1 MLRVETHCTT
11 PGSTYDSSIILTCR
25 SHPIRPL
32 FQLRIAF
39 VAHLVFDFA
48 KLTEFLLRIILAV
61 NCGYGT
67 NGWRSSAFTK
77 EFMAMTCMI
86 WGSCLSEYLF
96 AFLHDTH
103 GTHVYLA
110 AHHSA
115 CLGNTRYW
123 TDYSFPFFA
132 TSTHA
137 AHHRLYSKLLNPGW
151 AILSFLTT
159 LAHAAHYSTGC
170 WNYNFQFE
178 FFWTVQKPIL
188 IRQRYCACLRR

>member
-1 MLRVETHCTT
+1 
-11 PGSTYDSSIILTCR
+11 
-25 SHPIRPL
+25 
-32 FQLRIAF
+32 

-48 KLTEFLLRIILAV
+48 KLTEFLLPIIPAV
-61 NCGYGT
+61 SCGYGT

-86 WGSCLSEYLF
+86 WGSGLSEYLF
-96 AFLHDTH
+96 AFLHDTRD
-103 GTHVYLA
+103 THAYLA

-132 TSTHA
+132 RSTHA
-137 AHHRLYSKLLNPGW
+137 AHHRLYSEPFNRW

-159 LAHAAHYSTGC
+159 LAHAAHHNVGC
-170 WNYNFQFE
+170 WSYNFQFE
-178 FFWTVQKPIL
+178 FFWMMHIPIL
-188 IRQRYCACLRR
+188 TRQRDGACLRR

>member
-1 MLRVETHCTT
+1 
-11 PGSTYDSSIILTCR
+11 
-25 SHPIRPL
+25 
-32 FQLRIAF
+32 

-103 GTHVYLA
+103 DTHAYLA
-110 AHHSA
+110 AHHSD

-123 TDYSFPFFA
+123 TDYTFPFFA

-137 AHHRLYSKLLNPGW
+137 AHHRLYSKLFNLGW
-151 AILSFLTT
+151 AILFSRHWLTLHITVPDAGVTISSLSSFGRCKNPSL
-159 LAHAAHYSTGC
+159 YGRG
-170 WNYNFQFE
+170 
-178 FFWTVQKPIL
+178 TVP
-188 IRQRYCACLRR
+188 A